1 MAHNNLSASED
12 APARPIDHGRVAR
25 SFVVGVLAL
34 WRINLE
40 IGYGC
45 SSRFVWN
52 RLEEPLV

>member
-34 WRINLE
+34 WRKP
-40 IGYGC
+40 GDRYGC

-52 RLEEPLV
+52 RLEEPLG

>member
-12 APARPIDHGRVAR
+12 APARPLDHGRVAR

-45 SSRFVWN
+45 SSRFVW
-52 RLEEPLV
+52 E